1 MMEEKKGAD
10 PKLIVAIQM
19 LSIGIILLTL
29 GIAVLI
35 LSPLRTMASFLRLNS
50 LLSTG
55 GIILVGLAF
64 AIGGYLRLKR
74 VKKK

>member
-1 MMEEKKGAD
+1 MEEKKGAD